1 MAINKSEF
9 TIKIET
15 NLKSNKQYS
24 RFYINFKKDS
34 IRTEK
39 VLDFTNK
46 EWDKR
51 TRVTKAKQTLM
62 QMKDKQS
69 NFGININDN
78 STLNQIA
85 EVYFVNREVSKWT
98 EELKSVYKV
107 HIEKPLGKRKVKD
120 IRRVHLD
127 ILVTSMKKKGHS
139 KQTANGCSNRTI
151 KKAIIETL
159 KPIFQYAVDNNIL
172 PQLPSLPTIKLMRK
186 KKLVTNGGQKL
197 ITLFN
202 TINSLYLNDPY
213 YHSLFLFLLFGRRW
227 NEVRTLNWSDINLL
241 ENKYTI
247 RAENNKIGE
256 NQTYDLAVY
265 IVKALLQIEDDRMGL
280 VFKSPITKKELHPPK
295 VQLSKIRDKSN
306 IEELT
311 LHYFRH
317 IFVSAMGEMGT
328 ATTVLS
334 ASLGHTNLQTVNEFY
349 LSANHE
355 KSSKQAN
362 DTIIELFQGNTSDH
376 I

>member
-9 TIKIET
+9 TEKIET
-15 NLKSNKQYS
+15 NLKSNKQYD
-24 RFYINFKKDS
+24 RFYINFKKDGK
-34 IRTEK
+34 RTEK
-39 VLDFTNK
+39 VLDFANK

-51 TRVTKAKQTLM
+51 TRISKAKLTLIE
-62 QMKDKQS
+62 QKDKQS
-69 NFGININDN
+69 NFGISINDN
-78 STLNQIA
+78 STLNQVA
-85 EVYFVNREVSKWT
+85 EVYFENREASKWT
-98 EELKSVYKV
+98 KELRSAYEV
-107 HIEKPLGKRKVKD
+107 HIEKPLGKRKVRD

-127 ILVTSMKKKGHS
+127 TLVTSMKKKGHS

-151 KKAIIETL
+151 KKAIVETL
-159 KPIFQYAVDNNIL
+159 KPILQYAVDNNIIS
-172 PQLPSLPTIKLMRK
+172 QLPSLPTVKLNRK
-186 KKLVTNGGQKL
+186 KKMVTNGGQKFV
-197 ITLFN
+197 ILFN
-202 TINSLYLNDPY
+202 AIIKLYHTDPFY
-213 YHSLFLFLLFGRRW
+213 QALFLFLLFGRRW
-227 NEVRTLNWSDINLL
+227 NEVRTLKWSDVDLL

-256 NQTYDLAVY
+256 NQTYDLTIY
-265 IVKALLQIEDDRMGL
+265 IKKALEQIEDNNEGL
-280 VFKSPITKKELHPPK
+280 IFKSPVTNNELYPPK
-295 VQLSKIRDKSN
+295 VQLTKIKTLSN

-334 ASLGHTNLQTVNEFY
+334 ASLGHTNLQTVNDFY

-362 DTIIELFQGNTSDH
+362 DIIVKLLRN
-376 I
+376 